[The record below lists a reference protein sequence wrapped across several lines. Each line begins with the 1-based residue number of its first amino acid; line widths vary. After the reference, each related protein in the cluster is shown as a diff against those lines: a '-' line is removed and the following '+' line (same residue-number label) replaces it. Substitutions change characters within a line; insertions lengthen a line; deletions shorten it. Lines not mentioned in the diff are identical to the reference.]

1 MIKQY
6 QEKPL
11 RDLTFAIVGLG
22 LIGGSYAKALR
33 NIKVRKILGMDIS
46 HGIARACLNANM
58 IDETVEADGSNLKE
72 ADVIICSVYPEAI
85 VGFVRQNV
93 QNFAEGMLMT
103 DATGVKGT
111 MPHDI
116 QALLPEGCEFISGHP
131 MAGRQGSGLGMSD
144 AAIFNN
150 SNYII
155 VPTEKNSPEAVRWL
169 EEFAKA
175 PEAVRWLE
183 EFAKALGC
191 ARSVKVSTEDHDKII
206 AYTSDLPHI
215 TAVALVNSASY
226 NENTQYFIA
235 GGFRDA
241 TRVADI
247 NPDLWSDLF
256 LSNRANVIAE
266 IENYQNQLERW
277 KKAIENNDRETL
289 KEIMREAGPRR
300 RQLY

>member
-33 NIKVRKILGMDIS
+33 NLKVRKILGMDIS

-58 IDETVEADGSNLKE
+58 IDEVIEADGSNLKE

-116 QALLPEGCEFISGHP
+116 QALLPESCEFISGHP

-155 VPTEKNSPEAVRWL
+155 VPTEKNS
-169 EEFAKA
+169 

-277 KKAIENNDRETL
+277 KKAIEDNDREAL

>member
-33 NIKVRKILGMDIS
+33 NLKVRKILGMDIS

-58 IDETVEADGSNLKE
+58 IDEVVEEGGRNLKE
-72 ADVIICSVYPEAI
+72 ADVIICSVYPEAV

-111 MPHDI
+111 MPREI
-116 QALLPEGCEFISGHP
+116 QELLPEGCEFISGHP

-155 VPTEKNSPEAVRWL
+155 VPTEKNTPEAVSWL
-169 EEFAKA
+169 ED
-175 PEAVRWLE
+175 
-183 EFAKALGC
+183 FAKALGC
-191 ARSVKVSTEDHDKII
+191 ARSVKVSMEDHDKII

-256 LSNRANVIAE
+256 LSNRDNVIAE
-266 IENYQNQLERW
+266 IENYQSQLERW
-277 KKAIENNDRETL
+277 KKAIVENDREAL

-300 RQLY
+300 RMLY

>member
-1 MIKQY
+1 MSKQY

-33 NIKVRKILGMDIS
+33 NLKVRKILGMDIS

-58 IDETVEADGSNLKE
+58 IDEVVEADGSNLKE
-72 ADVIICSVYPEAI
+72 ADVIICSVYPEA
-85 VGFVRQNV
+85 VTGFVQQNI

-111 MPHDI
+111 MPREI
-116 QALLPEGCEFISGHP
+116 QELLPESCEFISGHP

-155 VPTEKNSPEAVRWL
+155 VPTEKNTPEAVS
-169 EEFAKA
+169 
-175 PEAVRWLE
+175 WLE

-191 ARSVKVSTEDHDKII
+191 ARSVKVSMEDHDKII

-256 LSNRANVIAE
+256 LSNRDNVISE
-266 IENYQNQLERW
+266 IENYQSQLERW
-277 KKAIENNDRETL
+277 KKAIQENDRETL

-300 RQLY
+300 RMLY

>member
-33 NIKVRKILGMDIS
+33 NLKVRKILGMDIS

-58 IDETVEADGSNLKE
+58 IDEVIEADGSNLKE

-116 QALLPEGCEFISGHP
+116 QALLPESCEFISGHP

-155 VPTEKNSPEAVRWL
+155 VPTEKNSPEAVRW
-169 EEFAKA
+169 
-175 PEAVRWLE
+175 PE

-277 KKAIENNDRETL
+277 KKAIEDNDRETL

>member
-33 NIKVRKILGMDIS
+33 NLKVRKILGMDIS

-58 IDETVEADGSNLKE
+58 IDEVIEADGSNLKE

-116 QALLPEGCEFISGHP
+116 QALLPESCEFISGHP

-155 VPTEKNSPEAVRWL
+155 VPTEKNS
-169 EEFAKA
+169 

-277 KKAIENNDRETL
+277 KKAIENNDREML

>member
-33 NIKVRKILGMDIS
+33 NLKVRKILGMDIS

-58 IDETVEADGSNLKE
+58 IDEIVEADGSNLKE

-85 VGFVRQNV
+85 VSFVQQNV

-103 DATGVKGT
+103 DATGVKGA
-111 MPHDI
+111 MPHEI

-155 VPTEKNSPEAVRWL
+155 VPTEKNTPEAVS
-169 EEFAKA
+169 
-175 PEAVRWLE
+175 WLE

-191 ARSVKVSTEDHDKII
+191 ARSVKVSMEDHDKII

>member
-1 MIKQY
+1 MKNY
-6 QEKPL
+6 LEKPL
-11 RDLTFAIVGLG
+11 QDLAFAIVGLG

-33 NIKVRKILGMDIS
+33 NLKVKRILGMDVS

-58 IDETVEADGSNLKE
+58 IDEIVEEDGSNLKE
-72 ADVIICSVYPEAI
+72 ADVIICSVYPEAM
-85 VGFVRQNV
+85 VDFVRKNITC
-93 QNFAEGMLMT
+93 FAEGMLLT

-111 MPHDI
+111 IPCEI
-116 QALLPEGCEFISGHP
+116 QAMLPEGCEFLSGHP

-144 AAIFNN
+144 AAIFIN

-155 VPTEKNSPEAVRWL
+155 VPTDQNTPEAIAWL
-169 EEFAKA
+169 ENFAKA
-175 PEAVRWLE
+175 I
-183 EFAKALGC
+183 GC
-191 ARSVKVSTEDHDKII
+191 ARSVKVSMEDHDKII

-247 NPDLWSDLF
+247 NPELWSDLF
-256 LSNRANVIAE
+256 LSNRENVIAE
-266 IENYQNQLERW
+266 IENYQKQLERW
-277 KKAIENNDRETL
+277 KQAIADNDRDAL

-300 RQLY
+300 RMLY

>member
-1 MIKQY
+1 MIKRY

-11 RDLTFAIVGLG
+11 RELTFAIVGLG

-33 NIKVRKILGMDIS
+33 NLKVRKILGMDIS

-58 IDETVEADGSNLKE
+58 IDEVVETDGSNLKE
-72 ADVIICSVYPEAI
+72 ADVIICSVYPEA
-85 VGFVRQNV
+85 VMGFVRQNL

-111 MPHDI
+111 MPRAI
-116 QALLPEGCEFISGHP
+116 QELLPESCEFISGHP

-144 AAIFNN
+144 AAIFKN

-155 VPTEKNSPEAVRWL
+155 VPTEKNTPEAVN
-169 EEFAKA
+169 
-175 PEAVRWLE
+175 WLE

-191 ARSVKVSTEDHDKII
+191 ARSVKVSMEDHDKII

-256 LSNRANVIAE
+256 LSNRENVIAE
-266 IENYQNQLERW
+266 IENYQSQLERW
-277 KKAIENNDRETL
+277 KKAIVEYDRDTL

-300 RQLY
+300 RMLY

>member
-33 NIKVRKILGMDIS
+33 NLKVRKILGMDIS

-58 IDETVEADGSNLKE
+58 IDEVIEADGSNLKE

-116 QALLPEGCEFISGHP
+116 QSLLPESCEFISGHP

-155 VPTEKNSPEAVRWL
+155 VPTEKNS
-169 EEFAKA
+169 

-266 IENYQNQLERW
+266 IENYQKQLERW
-277 KKAIENNDRETL
+277 KNAIEDNDRETL

>member
-33 NIKVRKILGMDIS
+33 NLKVRKILGMDIS

-58 IDETVEADGSNLKE
+58 IDEVVEEGGRNLKE
-72 ADVIICSVYPEAI
+72 ADVIICSVYPEAV

-111 MPHDI
+111 MPREI
-116 QALLPEGCEFISGHP
+116 QELLPEGCEFISGHP

-155 VPTEKNSPEAVRWL
+155 VTTEKNTPEAVS
-169 EEFAKA
+169 
-175 PEAVRWLE
+175 WLE

-191 ARSVKVSTEDHDKII
+191 ARSVKVSMEDHDKII

-256 LSNRANVIAE
+256 LSNRDNVIAE
-266 IENYQNQLERW
+266 IENYQSQLERW
-277 KKAIENNDRETL
+277 KKAIVENDREAL
-289 KEIMREAGPRR
+289 KEIMREAGSRR
-300 RQLY
+300 RMLY

>member
-1 MIKQY
+1 MVKQY

-11 RDLTFAIVGLG
+11 RDLTFAVVGLG

-33 NIKVRKILGMDIS
+33 NLRVGKILGMDIS

-58 IDETVEADGSNLKE
+58 IDEVVEEDGSNLKE
-72 ADVIICSVYPEAI
+72 ADVIICSIYPEAV

-93 QNFAEGMLMT
+93 QNFAEGILMT

-111 MPHDI
+111 MPGEI
-116 QALLPEGCEFISGHP
+116 QELLPEGCEFISGHP

-155 VPTEKNSPEAVRWL
+155 VPTEKNTPEAVRWL
-169 EEFAKA
+169 ED
-175 PEAVRWLE
+175 
-183 EFAKALGC
+183 FAKALGC
-191 ARSVKVSTEDHDKII
+191 ARSVKVSAEDHDKII

-256 LSNRANVIAE
+256 LSNRDNVIAE
-266 IENYQNQLERW
+266 IENYQSQLERW
-277 KKAIENNDRETL
+277 KKAIAEYDRDAL

-300 RQLY
+300 RMLY

>member
-33 NIKVRKILGMDIS
+33 NLKVRKILGMDIS

-58 IDETVEADGSNLKE
+58 IDEVVEEDGRNLKE
-72 ADVIICSVYPEAI
+72 ADVIICSVYPEAV
-85 VGFVRQNV
+85 VGFVRQTV

-111 MPHDI
+111 MPREI
-116 QALLPEGCEFISGHP
+116 QELLPEGCEFISGHP

-155 VPTEKNSPEAVRWL
+155 VPTEKNTPEAVSWL
-169 EEFAKA
+169 ED
-175 PEAVRWLE
+175 
-183 EFAKALGC
+183 FAKALGC
-191 ARSVKVSTEDHDKII
+191 ARSVKVSMEDHDKII

-256 LSNRANVIAE
+256 LSNRDNVIAE
-266 IENYQNQLERW
+266 IENYQSQLERW
-277 KKAIENNDRETL
+277 KKAIVENDRETL

-300 RQLY
+300 RMLY

>member
-33 NIKVRKILGMDIS
+33 NLKVRKILGMDIS

-58 IDETVEADGSNLKE
+58 IDEVVEEGGRNLKE
-72 ADVIICSVYPEAI
+72 ADVIICSVYPEAV

-111 MPHDI
+111 MPREI
-116 QALLPEGCEFISGHP
+116 QELLPEGCEFISGHP

-155 VPTEKNSPEAVRWL
+155 VPTEKNTPEAVSWL
-169 EEFAKA
+169 ED
-175 PEAVRWLE
+175 
-183 EFAKALGC
+183 FAKALGC
-191 ARSVKVSTEDHDKII
+191 ARSVKVSMEDHDKII

-256 LSNRANVIAE
+256 LSNRENVIAE
-266 IENYQNQLERW
+266 IENYQSQLERW
-277 KKAIENNDRETL
+277 KKAIVENDREAL

-300 RQLY
+300 RMLY

>member
-1 MIKQY
+1 MRKNY
-6 QEKPL
+6 QEKSL
-11 RDLTFAIVGLG
+11 RELTFAIVGLG

-33 NIKVRKILGMDIS
+33 NLRVRKILGMDIS

-58 IDETVEADGSNLKE
+58 IDEVEEADGRNLKE
-72 ADVIICSVYPEAI
+72 ADVIICSVYPEAV

-93 QNFAEGMLMT
+93 QNFGEGMLMT

-111 MPHDI
+111 IPLEI
-116 QALLPEGCEFISGHP
+116 QELLPEGCEFISGHP

-155 VPTEKNSPEAVRWL
+155 VPTERNSPKAIHWL
-169 EEFAKA
+169 EEFA
-175 PEAVRWLE
+175 R
-183 EFAKALGC
+183 ALGC
-191 ARSVKVSTEDHDKII
+191 ARSVRVSMEDHDKII

-256 LSNRANVIAE
+256 LANRDNVIAE

-277 KKAIENNDRETL
+277 KKAIVEKDGEAL

-300 RQLY
+300 RMLY

>member
-1 MIKQY
+1 MAGKY
-6 QEKPL
+6 LEKPL
-11 RDLTFAIVGLG
+11 QDLTFAIVGLG

-33 NIKVRKILGMDIS
+33 NLKVRRIMGMDIS

-58 IDETVEADGSNLKE
+58 IDEIVEEDGSNLKE
-72 ADVIICSVYPEAI
+72 ADVIICSVYPEAM
-85 VGFVRQNV
+85 VDFVRKNITC
-93 QNFAEGMLMT
+93 FAEGMLLT

-111 MPHDI
+111 IPCEI
-116 QALLPEGCEFISGHP
+116 QAMLPEGCEFLSGHP

-144 AAIFNN
+144 AAIFIN

-155 VPTEKNSPEAVRWL
+155 VPTDQNTPEAIAWL
-169 EEFAKA
+169 ENFAKA
-175 PEAVRWLE
+175 I
-183 EFAKALGC
+183 GC
-191 ARSVKVSTEDHDKII
+191 ARSVKVSMEDHDKII

-247 NPDLWSDLF
+247 NPELWSDLF
-256 LSNRANVIAE
+256 LSNRENVLAE
-266 IENYQNQLERW
+266 IENYQKQLERW
-277 KKAIENNDRETL
+277 KQAIADNDRDAL

-300 RQLY
+300 RMLY

>member
-33 NIKVRKILGMDIS
+33 NLKVRKILGMDIS

-58 IDETVEADGSNLKE
+58 IDEVIEADGSNLKE

-111 MPHDI
+111 MPQDI
-116 QALLPEGCEFISGHP
+116 QALLPESCEFISGHP

-175 PEAVRWLE
+175 
-183 EFAKALGC
+183 LGC
-191 ARSVKVSTEDHDKII
+191 ARSVKVSMEDHDKII

-266 IENYQNQLERW
+266 IENYQSQLERW
-277 KKAIENNDRETL
+277 KKAIEDNDRETL

>member
-33 NIKVRKILGMDIS
+33 NLKVRKILGMDIS

-58 IDETVEADGSNLKE
+58 IDEVIEADGSNLKE

-116 QALLPEGCEFISGHP
+116 QALLPESCEFISGHP

-155 VPTEKNSPEAVRWL
+155 VPTEKNS
-169 EEFAKA
+169 

-266 IENYQNQLERW
+266 IENYQKQLERW
-277 KKAIENNDRETL
+277 KKAIENNDREAL

>member
-33 NIKVRKILGMDIS
+33 NLKVRKILGMDIS

-58 IDETVEADGSNLKE
+58 IDEVVEADGSNLKE
-72 ADVIICSVYPEAI
+72 ADVIICSVYPEA
-85 VGFVRQNV
+85 VMGFVRQNV

-111 MPHDI
+111 MPREI
-116 QALLPEGCEFISGHP
+116 QELLPEGCEFISGHP
-131 MAGRQGSGLGMSD
+131 MAGRQGRGLGMSE

-155 VPTEKNSPEAVRWL
+155 VPTEKNSPEAVSWL
-169 EEFAKA
+169 ED
-175 PEAVRWLE
+175 
-183 EFAKALGC
+183 FAKALGC
-191 ARSVKVSTEDHDKII
+191 ARSVKVSMEDHDKII

-226 NENTQYFIA
+226 NEDAQYFIA

-256 LSNRANVIAE
+256 LSNRDNVIAE
-266 IENYQNQLERW
+266 IENYQSQLERW
-277 KKAIENNDRETL
+277 KKAIVENDREAL
-289 KEIMREAGPRR
+289 KEIMREAGSRR
-300 RQLY
+300 RMLY

>member
-33 NIKVRKILGMDIS
+33 NLKVRKILGMDIS

-58 IDETVEADGSNLKE
+58 IDEVIEADGSNLKE

-116 QALLPEGCEFISGHP
+116 QALLPESCEFISGHP

-144 AAIFNN
+144 AEIFNN

-155 VPTEKNSPEAVRWL
+155 VPTEKNS
-169 EEFAKA
+169 

-266 IENYQNQLERW
+266 IENYQKQLERW
-277 KKAIENNDRETL
+277 KKAIEDNDRETL

>member
-11 RDLTFAIVGLG
+11 RELTFAIVGLG

-33 NIKVRKILGMDIS
+33 NLKVRKILGMDIS

-58 IDETVEADGSNLKE
+58 IDEVVEEDGSNLKE
-72 ADVIICSVYPEAI
+72 ADIIICSVYPEA
-85 VGFVRQNV
+85 VMGFVRQNV
-93 QNFAEGMLMT
+93 HNFAEGMLMT

-111 MPHDI
+111 MPREI
-116 QALLPEGCEFISGHP
+116 QELLPEGCEFISGHP

-155 VPTEKNSPEAVRWL
+155 VPTEKNTPEAVNWL
-169 EEFAKA
+169 EEFAKT
-175 PEAVRWLE
+175 
-183 EFAKALGC
+183 LGC
-191 ARSVKVSTEDHDKII
+191 ARSVKVSMEDHDKII

-226 NENTQYFIA
+226 IENTQYFIA

-256 LSNRANVIAE
+256 LSNRDNVIAE
-266 IENYQNQLERW
+266 IENYQSQLERW
-277 KKAIENNDRETL
+277 KKAIVESDREAL

-300 RQLY
+300 RMLY

>member
-33 NIKVRKILGMDIS
+33 NLKVRKILGMDIS

-58 IDETVEADGSNLKE
+58 IDEVIEADGSNLKE

-116 QALLPEGCEFISGHP
+116 QALLPESCEFISGHP

-155 VPTEKNSPEAVRWL
+155 VPTEKNTPEAVH
-169 EEFAKA
+169 
-175 PEAVRWLE
+175 WLE

-277 KKAIENNDRETL
+277 KKAIENNDREML

>member
-175 PEAVRWLE
+175 
-183 EFAKALGC
+183 LGC

-266 IENYQNQLERW
+266 IENYQKQLERW
-277 KKAIENNDRETL
+277 KKAIENNEREAL

>member
-33 NIKVRKILGMDIS
+33 NLKVRKILGMDIS

-58 IDETVEADGSNLKE
+58 IDEVVEEDGRNLKE
-72 ADVIICSVYPEAI
+72 ADVIICSVYPEAV

-111 MPHDI
+111 MPREI
-116 QALLPEGCEFISGHP
+116 QELLPEGCEFISGHP

-155 VPTEKNSPEAVRWL
+155 VPTEKNTPEAVSWL
-169 EEFAKA
+169 ED
-175 PEAVRWLE
+175 
-183 EFAKALGC
+183 FAKALGC
-191 ARSVKVSTEDHDKII
+191 ARSVKVSMEDHDEII

-215 TAVALVNSASY
+215 TAVSLVNSASHT
-226 NENTQYFIA
+226 EHTQYFIA

-256 LSNRANVIAE
+256 LSNRDNVIAE
-266 IENYQNQLERW
+266 IENYQSQLERW
-277 KKAIENNDRETL
+277 KKAIVENDRETL

-300 RQLY
+300 RMLY

>member
-1 MIKQY
+1 MRKQY

-11 RDLTFAIVGLG
+11 RELTFAIIGLG

-33 NIKVRKILGMDIS
+33 NLKVRKILGMDIS
-46 HGIARACLNANM
+46 HGIAHACLNANM
-58 IDETVEADGSNLKE
+58 IDEVVEADGRNLKE
-72 ADVIICSVYPEAI
+72 ADVIICSVYPEA
-85 VGFVRQNV
+85 VMSFVRNNV
-93 QNFAEGMLMT
+93 RNFREGMLMT

-111 MPHDI
+111 MPLEI
-116 QALLPEGCEFISGHP
+116 QEMLPADCEFISGHP

-155 VPTEKNSPEAVRWL
+155 VPTEKNTPEAVRWL
-169 EEFAKA
+169 EEFAN
-175 PEAVRWLE
+175 
-183 EFAKALGC
+183 ALGC
-191 ARSVKVSTEDHDKII
+191 ARSVKVSMEDHDKII

-247 NPDLWSDLF
+247 NPELWSDLF
-256 LSNRANVIAE
+256 LANRDNVIAE

-277 KKAIENNDRETL
+277 KKAIVEKDRDAL
-289 KEIMREAGPRR
+289 KKIMREAGPRR
-300 RQLY
+300 RMLY

>member
-33 NIKVRKILGMDIS
+33 NLKVRKILGMDIS

-58 IDETVEADGSNLKE
+58 IDEIVEADGSNLKE

-85 VGFVRQNV
+85 VSFVQQNV

-111 MPHDI
+111 MPHEI

-144 AAIFNN
+144 AAIFDN

-155 VPTEKNSPEAVRWL
+155 VPTEKNTPEAVS
-169 EEFAKA
+169 
-175 PEAVRWLE
+175 WLE

-191 ARSVKVSTEDHDKII
+191 ARSVKVSMEDHDKII

-256 LSNRANVIAE
+256 LSNRDNVIAE

-277 KKAIENNDRETL
+277 KKAIENNDREAL

>member
-1 MIKQY
+1 MGKLY
-6 QEKPL
+6 LEKPL
-11 RDLTFAIVGLG
+11 RELTFAIVGLG

-33 NIKVRKILGMDIS
+33 NLKVRKILGMDIS

-58 IDETVEADGSNLKE
+58 IDEVVEADGSSLKE
-72 ADVIICSVYPEAI
+72 ADVIICSVYPEA
-85 VGFVRQNV
+85 VMSFVRNNV
-93 QNFAEGMLMT
+93 RNFKEGMLMT

-111 MPHDI
+111 MPLEI
-116 QALLPEGCEFISGHP
+116 QELLPAGCEFISGHP

-169 EEFAKA
+169 EEFAKD
-175 PEAVRWLE
+175 
-183 EFAKALGC
+183 LGC
-191 ARSVKVSTEDHDKII
+191 ACSVKVTMEDHDKII

-256 LSNRANVIAE
+256 LANRDNVIAE

-277 KKAIENNDRETL
+277 KKAIVEKDRDAL

-300 RQLY
+300 RMLY

>member
-11 RDLTFAIVGLG
+11 RELTFAIVGLG

-33 NIKVRKILGMDIS
+33 NLKVRKILGMDIS

-58 IDETVEADGSNLKE
+58 IDEVVEEDGSNLKE
-72 ADVIICSVYPEAI
+72 ADIIICSVYPEA
-85 VGFVRQNV
+85 VMGFVRQNV
-93 QNFAEGMLMT
+93 HNFAEGMLMT

-111 MPHDI
+111 MPREI
-116 QALLPEGCEFISGHP
+116 QELLPEGCEFISGHP

-155 VPTEKNSPEAVRWL
+155 VPTEKNTPEAVNWL
-169 EEFAKA
+169 EEFAKT
-175 PEAVRWLE
+175 
-183 EFAKALGC
+183 LGC
-191 ARSVKVSTEDHDKII
+191 ARSVKVSMEDHDKII

-256 LSNRANVIAE
+256 LSNRENVIAE
-266 IENYQNQLERW
+266 IENYQSQLERW
-277 KKAIENNDRETL
+277 KKAIVENDREAL
-289 KEIMREAGPRR
+289 KEIMREAGLRR
-300 RQLY
+300 RMLY

>member
-33 NIKVRKILGMDIS
+33 NLKVRKILGMDIS

-58 IDETVEADGSNLKE
+58 IDEVVEEDGRNLKE
-72 ADVIICSVYPEAI
+72 ADVIICSVYPEAV

-111 MPHDI
+111 MPREI
-116 QALLPEGCEFISGHP
+116 QELLPEGCEFISGHP

-155 VPTEKNSPEAVRWL
+155 VPTEKNTPEAVSWL
-169 EEFAKA
+169 ED
-175 PEAVRWLE
+175 
-183 EFAKALGC
+183 FAKALGC
-191 ARSVKVSTEDHDKII
+191 ARSVKVSMEDHDKII

-256 LSNRANVIAE
+256 LSNRGNVIAE
-266 IENYQNQLERW
+266 IENYQSQLERW
-277 KKAIENNDRETL
+277 KKAIVENDRETL
-289 KEIMREAGPRR
+289 KKIMREAGPRR
-300 RQLY
+300 RMLY

>member
-11 RDLTFAIVGLG
+11 RGLTFAIVGLG

-33 NIKVRKILGMDIS
+33 NLKVRKILGMDIS

-58 IDETVEADGSNLKE
+58 IDEVVEEDGRNLKE
-72 ADVIICSVYPEAI
+72 ADVIICSVYPEAV

-111 MPHDI
+111 MPREI
-116 QALLPEGCEFISGHP
+116 QELLPEGCEFISGHP

-155 VPTEKNSPEAVRWL
+155 VPTEKNTPEAVSWL
-169 EEFAKA
+169 ED
-175 PEAVRWLE
+175 
-183 EFAKALGC
+183 FAKALGC
-191 ARSVKVSTEDHDKII
+191 ARSVKVSMEDHDKII

-226 NENTQYFIA
+226 NENTRYFIA

-256 LSNRANVIAE
+256 LSNRDNVIAE
-266 IENYQNQLERW
+266 IENYQSQLERW
-277 KKAIENNDRETL
+277 KKAIVENDRETL

-300 RQLY
+300 RILY

>member
-33 NIKVRKILGMDIS
+33 NLQVRKILGMDIS

-58 IDETVEADGSNLKE
+58 IDEVIEADGSNLKE

-175 PEAVRWLE
+175 
-183 EFAKALGC
+183 LGC

-266 IENYQNQLERW
+266 IENYQKQLERW
-277 KKAIENNDRETL
+277 KKAIENNDREAL
-289 KEIMREAGPRR
+289 KEVMREAGPRR

>member
-1 MIKQY
+1 MSKQY
-6 QEKPL
+6 QEKPI
-11 RDLTFAIVGLG
+11 RELTFAIIGLG

-33 NIKVRKILGMDIS
+33 NLKVRKILGMDIS
-46 HGIARACLNANM
+46 HGIARVCLNANM
-58 IDETVEADGSNLKE
+58 IDEVVEEDGSNLKE

-85 VGFVRQNV
+85 VDFVRNNV
-93 QNFAEGMLMT
+93 QNFSEGMLMT
-103 DATGVKGT
+103 DATGVKGL
-111 MPHDI
+111 MPLEI
-116 QALLPEGCEFISGHP
+116 QELLPAGCEFISGHP

-155 VPTEKNSPEAVRWL
+155 VPTEKNSAEAVCWL
-169 EEFAKA
+169 EGFAA
-175 PEAVRWLE
+175 
-183 EFAKALGC
+183 ALGC
-191 ARSVKVSTEDHDKII
+191 ARSVTVSMEEHDKII

-247 NPDLWSDLF
+247 NPELWSDLF
-256 LSNRANVIAE
+256 LSNRDNVIAE
-266 IENYQNQLERW
+266 IENYQKQLERW
-277 KKAIENNDRETL
+277 KKAIAENDRDAL
-289 KEIMREAGPRR
+289 KTIMREAGPRR
-300 RQLY
+300 RMLY

>member
-11 RDLTFAIVGLG
+11 RELTFAIVGLG

-33 NIKVRKILGMDIS
+33 NLKVRKILGMDIS

-58 IDETVEADGSNLKE
+58 IDEVVEEDGSNLKE
-72 ADVIICSVYPEAI
+72 ADIIICSVYPEA
-85 VGFVRQNV
+85 VMGFVRQNV
-93 QNFAEGMLMT
+93 HNFAEGMLMT

-111 MPHDI
+111 MPREI
-116 QALLPEGCEFISGHP
+116 QELLPEGCEFISGHP

-155 VPTEKNSPEAVRWL
+155 VPTEKNTPEAVNWL
-169 EEFAKA
+169 EEFAKT
-175 PEAVRWLE
+175 
-183 EFAKALGC
+183 LGC
-191 ARSVKVSTEDHDKII
+191 ARSVKVSMEDHDKII

-256 LSNRANVIAE
+256 LSNRENVIAE
-266 IENYQNQLERW
+266 IENYQSQLERW
-277 KKAIENNDRETL
+277 KKAIVEYDRETL

-300 RQLY
+300 RMLY

>member
-33 NIKVRKILGMDIS
+33 NLKVRKILGMDIS

-58 IDETVEADGSNLKE
+58 IDEVIEADGSNLKE

-111 MPHDI
+111 MPRDI
-116 QALLPEGCEFISGHP
+116 QALLPESCEFISGHP

-155 VPTEKNSPEAVRWL
+155 VPTEKNT
-169 EEFAKA
+169 

>member
-58 IDETVEADGSNLKE
+58 IDEVIEADGSNLKE

-116 QALLPEGCEFISGHP
+116 QALLPESCEFISGHP

-155 VPTEKNSPEAVRWL
+155 VPTEKNS
-169 EEFAKA
+169 

-266 IENYQNQLERW
+266 IENYQKQLERW
-277 KKAIENNDRETL
+277 KNAIEDNDRETL

>member
-33 NIKVRKILGMDIS
+33 NLKVRKILGMDIS

-58 IDETVEADGSNLKE
+58 IDEVIEADGSNLKE

-116 QALLPEGCEFISGHP
+116 QALLPESCEFISGHP

-155 VPTEKNSPEAVRWL
+155 VPTEKNS
-169 EEFAKA
+169 

-277 KKAIENNDRETL
+277 KKAIEDNDREML

>member
-33 NIKVRKILGMDIS
+33 NLKVRKILGMDIS

-58 IDETVEADGSNLKE
+58 IDEVIEADGSNLKE

-116 QALLPEGCEFISGHP
+116 QALLPESCEFISGHP

-175 PEAVRWLE
+175 
-183 EFAKALGC
+183 LGC
-191 ARSVKVSTEDHDKII
+191 ARSVKVSMEDHDKII